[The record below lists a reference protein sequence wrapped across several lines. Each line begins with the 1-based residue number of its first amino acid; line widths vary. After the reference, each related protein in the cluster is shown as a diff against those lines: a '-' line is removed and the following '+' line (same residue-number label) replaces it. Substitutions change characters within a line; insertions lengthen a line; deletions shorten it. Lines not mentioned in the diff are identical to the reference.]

1 MKKLNKNKN
10 KGKRLQNKQS
20 NLNSKQIQNKKKNN
34 HIDTRQL

>member
-10 KGKRLQNKQS
+10 KGKRLQNKKS